1 MASLTSLDI
10 VVIFAVTAL
19 TVGGVKLVYAFAARW
34 IVSRLHTQKSH
45 RFART
50 LAGSIMIGT
59 GTYIIVK
66 T

>member
-1 MASLTSLDI
+1 
-10 VVIFAVTAL
+10 VIFAVTAL